1 MFSGWPPGPEG
12 AIRGLVSGPPATLL
26 WLLTPR
32 LEFQIQHSCL
42 NSQGSCQEAGVPQAD
57 GEIPALLRTLEQ
69 VEGG

>member
-1 MFSGWPPGPEG
+1 MDSGWPPGPEG
-12 AIRGLVSGPPATLL
+12 AIRGLVSGHPATLL

-42 NSQGSCQEAGVPQAD
+42 SLQGSCQEAGVPQAD
-57 GEIPALLRTLEQ
+57 RETPALLRTREQ